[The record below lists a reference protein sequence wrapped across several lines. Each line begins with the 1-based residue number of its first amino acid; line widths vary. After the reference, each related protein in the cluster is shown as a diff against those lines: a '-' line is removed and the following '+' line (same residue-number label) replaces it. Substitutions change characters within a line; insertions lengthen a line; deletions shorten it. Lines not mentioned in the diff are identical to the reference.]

1 MERER
6 QKKTNVKQCISNIAF
21 RTSLAAWFDNCS
33 SSVMLFSGALGG
45 GLAAYAATDNFRGV
59 GSILLEMDEIN
70 KQKLFEKVTEIF
82 EKASLDDVKSLHT
95 AAQDPEIRGKL
106 LKVIIDHV
114 ENQLQINIVD

>member
-1 MERER
+1 M
-6 QKKTNVKQCISNIAF
+6 KQCILYIAF
-21 RTSLAAWFDNCS
+21 SLAAWFDNCS

-95 AAQDPEIRGKL
+95 AAQDPAIRGKL
-106 LKVIIDHV
+106 LKAIIDHV